1 MTAPGSPLPPD
12 HPLARFEPLRR
23 AERILLRAFRH
34 GDIAR
39 IGLRRPV
46 EASDDVTVRA
56 AFLAELALHGAGR
69 AQGRRIQL
77 LGAWVLG
84 RLDLGECD
92 VPSSLWFFR
101 CVFDTTPLFDGARVR
116 GALSFPDCELPG
128 LLAERCRIAQ
138 DLALNAGCSVASEVR
153 LQQAHIGGDFS
164 ATRLTLSGGE
174 SAIPGRRSLL
184 ADGLQVEGDVRL
196 SEGFDASGEV
206 RFAGAR
212 VGGDFIAGRA
222 RVSGPLDTGGAR
234 RAALVLDRI
243 EVGGDMRLDEGFAAA
258 GLVSLRRAQIGGDL
272 DCTSAAFDRVGDAA
286 WGDGTSLV
294 LDRAHIGG
302 TLRLSQL
309 AAPLLGASFAGTHVK
324 ALVDDLSTW
333 GERLVLDGFDY
344 SRFGEGAPL
353 DARFRLA
360 WLERQPASH
369 IGDDFRMQPW
379 RRAIHVLRRMGHGA
393 SADDLAVQREQ
404 RLRHIGRIGQA
415 VPAAMRWS
423 ARAAHLAFGA
433 LAGYGW
439 RPQRLVAWSLGV
451 WLLGAALFG
460 FAQQEGALLP
470 AGSAVL
476 APFSPLAYT
485 LDLLLPLID
494 LNEKRHW
501 LPATGAAPG
510 SGWSDIVRVAGWVVT
525 LFGWTVALLAVVSL
539 AGWADRDRKR

>member
-12 HPLARFEPLRR
+12 HPLTRFEPLRR

-39 IGLRRPV
+39 IGLRRPA

-69 AQGRRIQL
+69 ALGRRIQL
-77 LGAWVLG
+77 LGAWVQG
-84 RLDLGECD
+84 RLDLGECE
-92 VPSSLWFFR
+92 VATSLWFFR
-101 CVFDTTPLFDGARVR
+101 CVFDTTPLLDGARVR
-116 GALSFPDCELPG
+116 GAVSFPDCELPG

-138 DLALNAGCSVASEVR
+138 DLALNAGCTVASEVR
-153 LQQAHIGGDFS
+153 LQQAHIGGDFNAS
-164 ATRLTLSGGE
+164 RLTLSGGE
-174 SAIPGRRSLL
+174 TPMPGRRSLL
-184 ADGLQVEGDVRL
+184 ADGLQVDGDVRL

-206 RFAGAR
+206 RFVGAR
-212 VGGDFIAGRA
+212 IAGDFIAGRA
-222 RVSGPLDTGGAR
+222 RVNGPLDSGGAR

-294 LDRAHIGG
+294 LDRARVGG
-302 TLRLSQL
+302 ALRLGQL
-309 AAPLLGASFAGTHVK
+309 AAPLLGASLAGAHVK

-333 GERLVLDGFDY
+333 GERLVLDGFAY

-369 IGDDFRMQPW
+369 IDADFRMQPW
-379 RRAIHVLRRMGHGA
+379 RRAIHVLRRMGHAA
-393 SADDLAVQREQ
+393 SADDLAVRREQ
-404 RLRHIGRIGQA
+404 RLRRIGRIGEA
-415 VPAAMRWS
+415 LPGALRWAARG
-423 ARAAHLAFGA
+423 AHLLFGA

-439 RPQRLVAWSLGV
+439 RPQRLVAWSLLV

-460 FAQQEGALLP
+460 LAHQEGALVP
-470 AGSAVL
+470 VGSPSL
-476 APFSPLAYT
+476 SPFSPLGYA
-485 LDLLLPLID
+485 LDLMLPLVD
-494 LNEKRHW
+494 LGEKRRW
-501 LPATGAAPG
+501 LPAPGAAAG
-510 SGWSDIVRVAGWVVT
+510 FGWSDIARLAGWAVT
-525 LFGWTVALLAVVSL
+525 LFGWTAALMAIASV

>member
-1 MTAPGSPLPPD
+1 MTAPGSTLPPD

-39 IGLRRPV
+39 VGLRRPAQ
-46 EASDDVTVRA
+46 ASDEVTVRA
-56 AFLAELALHGAGR
+56 AFLAELALHGTGR

-77 LGAWVLG
+77 LGAWVQG
-84 RLDLGECD
+84 RLDLGECE
-92 VPSSLWFFR
+92 VPASLWFFR

-153 LQQAHIGGDFS
+153 LQQAHIGGDLN

-174 SAIPGRRSLL
+174 SLIPGRRSLL
-184 ADGLQVEGDVRL
+184 ADGLQVDGDVRL

-212 VGGDFIAGRA
+212 IGGDFIAGRA

-294 LDRAHIGG
+294 LDRARIGG
-302 TLRLSQL
+302 TLRLGQL

-333 GERLVLDGFDY
+333 GERLVLDGFAY

-360 WLERQPASH
+360 WLERQPTSH
-369 IGDDFRMQPW
+369 LGDDFRMQPW
-379 RRAIHVLRRMGHGA
+379 RRVIHVLRRMGHAA
-393 SADDLAVQREQ
+393 SADDLAVRREQ
-404 RLRHIGRIGQA
+404 RLRRIGRIGEA
-415 VPAAMRWS
+415 LPAALRWA
-423 ARAAHLAFGA
+423 ARAAHGLFGA

-439 RPQRLVAWSLGV
+439 RPRRLVAWSLGV

-460 FAQQEGALLP
+460 QAQQEGALLP
-470 AGSAVL
+470 YGLPALS
-476 APFSPLAYT
+476 PFSPLAYT
-485 LDLLLPLID
+485 LDLLLPLVD

-501 LPATGAAPG
+501 LPAPGAAAG
-510 SGWSDIVRVAGWVVT
+510 FGWSDIVRLAGWAVT
-525 LFGWTVALLAVVSL
+525 LFGWTVALLAIASV